1 LVWTIEISDQA
12 RKQLRKLNRWQAD
25 QIATALADIARLENP
40 RVRGK
45 PMIGNFTGFWR
56 YRVGDWRA
64 IVEIAEGRMVL
75 ILIAVGHRRD
85 VYN

>member
-1 LVWTIEISDQA
+1 LAWTIEISDQA

-25 QIATALADIARLENP
+25 QITTALAEIAELENP

-45 PMIGNFTGFWR
+45 PMVGIYTGFWR

-64 IVEIAEGRMVL
+64 IVQIVEGRMVL
-75 ILIAVGHRRD
+75 ILIAVGHRRE